1 MMFKRHVWNI
11 DRADSTFAMQHLA
24 IQSATLYEYHE
35 SIKGFPPTPFMY
47 AHMKGTFFDFLKTLA
62 YISHI
67 VSITRRDIYKQSCQT
82 TTMFITLLK
91 DDSKRRTDVN
101 LNPKLEIEIEIFQP
115 FLTDKMQ
122 QPAIDE
128 RLFDPNLPTYNAVY
142 VYDFFFNPA
151 SPHLDIYYEWR
162 RVLGQGV
169 QVDNRCDRCYVFNL
183 HCAMNF
189 NGCGACNIVRVP
201 CTRRYLNFLSNQ
213 NLQGQLHSI
222 LNPNANPVPAPQP
235 PPNPNI
241 NPGLQFQQQPVPN
254 PSTSYPFGPFVNN
267 VPANS
272 TVSNTLAVP
281 SFPVNPNP
289 PPSAPSAYP
298 PAPPVLPPVPS
309 TPSGSATPEP
319 NNQVPRP
326 GRPMYNKY
334 GRVYWCKLCY
344 YKIPKRVRPCNADP
358 ENGIGCTHCTNFGLF
373 CVVEGRV
380 LRPLQTPDDK
390 PQTHYSK
397 CAACRRHGRNC
408 DRKRPCDSCVKY
420 GSACHL
426 EADTFGCFYRGVDGD
441 DQPLYYLRLG
451 YGLEGVDSVR
461 PAHILDRVSTPHD
474 YHLHHVPSTSALPH
488 QPAPVTQYELAFPSA
503 PINSAPNP
511 ALVNPAPVNPAPY
524 PPLVN
529 PVPFPALP
537 NPAPVNPA
545 PYPPLVNPVP
555 FPALPNPAPV
565 NPAPYPPLV
574 NPVPFPALLNP
585 VPVNPAP
592 NPPLV
597 DPAFIDPALLTRPPV
612 DPAFID
618 PALLTRPPVQVSAPA
633 GLFGSPV
640 THASGSPAVSQAAV
654 NPNVA
659 LPSIE
664 AVQSPMPGRP
674 AATPGVDSSYGGAP
688 EDRRS
693 SMARYILEDFDGW
706 SPAPPGGG
714 PPQSPAEQQQLPPEL
729 QQLPPGVYGEFEGW
743 DSIDNVHRRTGLGG
757 NRTAIPNTGLSSTS
771 GQEVVL
777 ARLLDNQN
785 EFGNLGADEHRSYA
799 NIFEAAHRMVNEQNQ
814 IIDLNG
820 IRDALRA
827 DMFLG
832 LPAGDSLACIYTLE
846 FLQER
851 HSAQQQGVHA
861 VVPVNLP
868 STIDLGSASR
878 LNPGNAPIQNV
889 MLAPPNRPFSPGP
902 LSAIHDHGVEIDRVA
917 TNIMN
922 VFPVGHFARPVP
934 GAMVR
939 PQPYHP
945 NANAH
950 PVLQS
955 IPFKRILG
963 SDGTV
968 SDTPNLKCLEYKGNR
983 SPACGKATAAICE
996 DTTHAPTGFPVCDD
1010 CERESRQRFAEEMN
1024 NMAMPLRSYA
1034 CEDCCTKL
1042 SVMPASFKASGR
1054 RIWGF
1059 PPEQDNHG
1067 SSKVVLKVPPFTT
1080 VGGFQGVDPLPV
1092 TGCSCATKVFD
1103 RRLCSPHRLQHI
1115 IRLRQAADELDSFLM
1130 MTYGTTRVCP
1140 YCQRFPG
1147 IDAFGFQGRRGN
1159 EGGPQ
1164 VYFCKACHDVVIL
1177 RNGKKP
1183 PQFSWVEVSAV
1194 SPNTAL
1200 QGIIHNERSP
1210 RHPGVPFRGGF
1221 VDTFKYSLLPRKQ

>member
-1 MMFKRHVWNI
+1 
-11 DRADSTFAMQHLA
+11 
-24 IQSATLYEYHE
+24 
-35 SIKGFPPTPFMY
+35 
-47 AHMKGTFFDFLKTLA
+47 
-62 YISHI
+62 
-67 VSITRRDIYKQSCQT
+67 
-82 TTMFITLLK
+82 
-91 DDSKRRTDVN
+91 
-101 LNPKLEIEIEIFQP
+101 
-115 FLTDKMQ
+115 MQ

-169 QVDNRCDRCYVFNL
+169 QVDNRCDRCYIFNL

-189 NGCGACNIVRVP
+189 NGCGVCNIVRVP

-235 PPNPNI
+235 PPNPNL

-254 PSTSYPFGPFVNN
+254 PSTSYPFGPFANN

-289 PPSAPSAYP
+289 PPSAP
-298 PAPPVLPPVPS
+298 
-309 TPSGSATPEP
+309 
-319 NNQVPRP
+319 
-326 GRPMYNKY
+326 
-334 GRVYWCKLCY
+334 
-344 YKIPKRVRPCNADP
+344 RVRPCNADP
-358 ENGIGCTHCTNFGLF
+358 ENGIGCTHCSNFGLF
-373 CVVEGRV
+373 CVVEGQV
-380 LRPLQTPDDK
+380 LRPLPTRDPK
-390 PQTHYSK
+390 PQTNYSK
-397 CAACRRHGRNC
+397 CAACKQFGRNC

-420 GSACHL
+420 GSFCHL
-426 EADTFGCFYRGVDGD
+426 EADTVGCFHRGVDGD

-461 PAHILDRVSTPHD
+461 PAHILDVSTPPN
-474 YHLHHVPSTSALPH
+474 YHLHHVPSTSALPD
-488 QPAPVTQYELAFPSA
+488 QPAPVPQYELAFPSA
-503 PINSAPNP
+503 LINSAPNP
-511 ALVNPAPVNPAPY
+511 ALVNPPPVNPAPNPALVNPPPVNPVPY

-537 NPAPVNPA
+537 NP
-545 PYPPLVNPVP
+545 
-555 FPALPNPAPV
+555 
-565 NPAPYPPLV
+565 
-574 NPVPFPALLNP
+574 

-597 DPAFIDPALLTRPPV
+597 DPDVIDPALLTLPPV
-612 DPAFID
+612 DPALID
-618 PALLTRPPVQVSAPA
+618 PALLNPV
-633 GLFGSPV
+633 
-640 THASGSPAVSQAAV
+640 SGSPAVSQAAV
-654 NPNVA
+654 DPNVA

-674 AATPGVDSSYGGAP
+674 AATPSVDSSYGGAP

-706 SPAPPGGG
+706 SPAPPEGG
-714 PPQSPAEQQQLPPEL
+714 PPQSPAEQQQMPPEL
-729 QQLPPGVYGEFEGW
+729 QQQLPPGAYGDFEGW

-757 NRTAIPNTGLSSTS
+757 NRTAVPNTGLSSTS
-771 GQEVVL
+771 GQNAPIAPLISPGQEVVP

-785 EFGNLGADEHRSYA
+785 EFGNLGADDHRSYA
-799 NIFEAAHRMVNEQNQ
+799 NIFEAAHKLVNEHNQ

-820 IRDALRA
+820 IRNALRD
-827 DMFLG
+827 DMFFG
-832 LPAGDSLACIYTLE
+832 LPAGDSLGCIYTLE

-851 HSAQQQGVHA
+851 HSAPQQGVHA

-902 LSAIHDHGVEIDRVA
+902 LNAIHDHGVDIDQVS

-934 GAMVR
+934 GAIVR

-963 SDGTV
+963 PDGTV
-968 SDTPNLKCLEYKGNR
+968 SDTPNLKCLEYKGNQ

-1059 PPEQDNHG
+1059 PPEQDNYG

-1080 VGGFQGVDPLPV
+1080 IGGFQGVDPLPV

-1115 IRLRQAADELDSFLM
+1115 IRLRQAADELDTFLM

-1147 IDAFGFQGRRGN
+1147 IDAFGFQGLRGN

-1177 RNGKKP
+1177 RDGKQP
-1183 PQFSWVEVSAV
+1183 PQFSWVEVSIA

-1210 RHPGVPFRGGF
+1210 HHPGVPFRGGF
-1221 VDTFKYSLLPRKQ
+1221 VDTFKDSILPRKHPWRYQDMFHILFS